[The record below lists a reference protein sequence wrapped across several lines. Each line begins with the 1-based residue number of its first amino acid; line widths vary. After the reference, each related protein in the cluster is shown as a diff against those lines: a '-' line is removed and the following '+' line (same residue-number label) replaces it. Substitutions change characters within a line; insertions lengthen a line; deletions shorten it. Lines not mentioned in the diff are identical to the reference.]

1 MAKNIVVYIFAFVL
15 LLAIAL
21 GCVTIFKIGKG
32 ISDSFDT
39 LFETDTQTDSG
50 TNSDTGTST
59 ESETV
64 TDAITPHTVK
74 LGDSGLQVAT
84 FDGFEDE
91 IILGFLTVD
100 LKPFTKYCVAW
111 NIDENSYDSINE
123 PEFSF
128 GLNRAPDGRF
138 YALVAPDL
146 NGANSGGSFEYVFYD
161 TYEDIYN
168 NGVGYEFV
176 SGESGDSFFVGIFN
190 RDYYI
195 GIDDIETYKFLV
207 TQCVTDFTITE
218 VLE

>member
-21 GCVTIFKIGKG
+21 GCVTIFKISKG

-138 YALVAPDL
+138 YVLVAPDQ
-146 NGANSGGSFEYVFYD
+146 NGANSSGRFEYVFYD